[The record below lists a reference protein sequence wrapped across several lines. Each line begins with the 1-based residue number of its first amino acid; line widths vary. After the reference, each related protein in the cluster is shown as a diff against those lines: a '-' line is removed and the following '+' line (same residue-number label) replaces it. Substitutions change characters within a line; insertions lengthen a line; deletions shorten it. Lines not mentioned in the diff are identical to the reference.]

1 MATHEEFCIY
11 IQKIKIDMKDDEIMD
26 IIENDLRLGKIS
38 KIDHV
43 HKTGKFLSIFV
54 YFIHIIWSPK
64 SLETLTSI
72 SNGHSYKMHVDNNI
86 YWIARQ
92 KCMNYNVIQL
102 LANRIYKMEEMI
114 ETQNLQIAELMSI
127 IKKEQTEQNDDSFSG
142 DKIFFYI
149 SESPSSSSSSD
160 SLFNF

>member
-1 MATHEEFCIY
+1 MTTYEEFCIY
-11 IQKIKIDMKDDEIMD
+11 IQKIRVDANDDEIID
-26 IIENDLRLGKIS
+26 IIENFICLGKIS
-38 KIDHV
+38 RIEHV
-43 HKTGKFLSIFV
+43 HKTGKFLSVFV
-54 YFIHIIWSPK
+54 YFKHMIWSPK
-64 SLETLTSI
+64 SLEALTSI
-72 SNGHSYKMHVDNNI
+72 SNGNSYKLYIGNNL

-114 ETQNLQIAELMSI
+114 ESQNLQIAELLSI
-127 IKKEQTEQNDDSFSG
+127 VKKEQHEQNVDSLSS
-142 DKIFFYI
+142 DNYFYI